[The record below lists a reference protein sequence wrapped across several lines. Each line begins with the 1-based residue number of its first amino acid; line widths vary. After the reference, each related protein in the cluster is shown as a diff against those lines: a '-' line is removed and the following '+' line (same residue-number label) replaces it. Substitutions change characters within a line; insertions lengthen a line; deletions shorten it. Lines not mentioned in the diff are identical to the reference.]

1 MHRNNTQV
9 VSHFCHTPQPGGNQ
23 QFCEQ
28 DVEASDFLSH
38 FPWCRV
44 ATGFVSQD
52 LNRQR
57 TAMGEVCVAPTA
69 AKKMMSRCHHATI
82 NVLQHKSADPES
94 KHQRTSPWWHLAMTA
109 MHKFYLFPV
118 KVHGDIFAG
127 SAAKAEDKC
136 DDIENKVMFVSSR
149 RSDLLQALPLG
160 RGGGGPGVF
169 TCSLLDWGAGKRCRR
184 NVHDQCVDQAQEA
197 AVAPHAALTQQR
209 MEGFL
214 QHLAPPLQVKLLL
227 PMTLIL

>member
-1 MHRNNTQV
+1 LVALGHD
-9 VSHFCHTPQPGGNQ
+9 SHAQILPLPGEGAWN
-23 QFCEQ
+23 
-28 DVEASDFLSH
+28 
-38 FPWCRV
+38 
-44 ATGFVSQD
+44 
-52 LNRQR
+52 
-57 TAMGEVCVAPTA
+57 
-69 AKKMMSRCHHATI
+69 
-82 NVLQHKSADPES
+82 
-94 KHQRTSPWWHLAMTA
+94 
-109 MHKFYLFPV
+109 
-118 KVHGDIFAG
+118 IFAG

-136 DDIENKVMFVSSR
+136 HDIENKVMFVSSR

-160 RGGGGPGVF
+160 RGGGGKGVF

-227 PMTLIL
+227 PMALILWLGLDWVGDKATETNMTANDPSNNRN